1 MPGRVILLDGPLAG
15 QRVRCA
21 LKTDTYTHREGGES
35 TVYRLGWTVMFR
47 HHLRVGW
54 SSPDREPPVLGCAR
68 WLTSE
73 LVKQELDD
81 CWRNSG
87 TGALT
92 SGARAAR
99 AEYEAN
105 AAIPP
110 LDPAVDHDSLA
121 GAVRRSE
128 RYVQA
133 RRRAGRAA
141 FWSLHDGILAEA
153 LVLDDGPEEG
163 QGFTPLRE
171 DDLVRLIAAAR
182 TALGADI
189 QESAEEARHG

>member
-1 MPGRVILLDGPLAG
+1 MSSHVILLDGPLAG
-15 QRVRCA
+15 QRIRSA
-21 LKTDTYTHREGGES
+21 LKTDTYTHREVGES

-54 SSPDREPPVLGCAR
+54 SSPDREPPVLDCAR

-110 LDPAVDHDSLA
+110 LDPPPGRDDLA
-121 GAVRRSE
+121 EAIRRAE

-133 RRRAGRAA
+133 RRRAAQGGV
-141 FWSLHDGILAEA
+141 WTQTHQDGVVAQA

-171 DDLVRLIAAAR
+171 DDLVKLIAAAR
-182 TALGADI
+182 SAAL
-189 QESAEEARHG
+189 SAEAAP